1 VKLAHAF
8 GRLGRIPSSRS
19 QRHGSPRLVLRFAV
33 VTALALGVAAAAI
46 LFVVRGLVTSQAERS
61 ATDRARL
68 VVDTVLAPTVRRRD
82 LAGPVVGARRAAF
95 DRVVQRALADGLQRV
110 TIATGKGLVVYS
122 TDHLL
127 IGRHLSLPGARAV
140 AGGSIISTVGTGTG
154 GTREGKM
161 LETLA
166 PLPVATG
173 VEPGVAIVE
182 ESYSTISAAAGSIF
196 FPIAAVLEV
205 ILVALFVLLIPLLR
219 RVSIRI
225 DRQIEEIEHAA
236 YFDDLTELPNRRH
249 FLQLT
254 ADAIAAAGPTGR
266 GPAVLLLDLD
276 HFKDVNDTLGHQYG
290 DVLLQALCP
299 RLAGALGDAVTLARL
314 GGDEFGILAPA
325 ASEAEAIALA
335 ERVLASLNEPIVVA
349 DIPLAVETGVGIA
362 LSPAHGVDA
371 DTLLRRADVAMYSA
385 KKFHAG
391 YVIYDPG
398 ADTHTAD
405 SLSLVAE
412 LRRALANRELSVVY
426 QPKARLADAGVS
438 GVEAL
443 VRWNHPTRG
452 LVSPA
457 DFIPIAERTG
467 LIRPLTR
474 YVLDA
479 AVRQARLWA
488 EAGLYLNVAVNLSAA
503 DIVNSE
509 LPDEVAALL
518 QREFLPAGLLGL
530 EVTETAVMS
539 DPASA
544 RDVLLRLRGMGIRLA
559 IDDYGTGH
567 SSLSYLK
574 ALPVTALKI
583 DRSFVSDMAS
593 DRSDATIVRST
604 ITLARSLGL
613 DVVAEG
619 VETAEAWEDLRA
631 FGCTEAQG
639 YLIAR
644 PLAAEELP
652 RWLSAFRANGGPTS
666 DLHTSRVAAR
676 ALSVVGGTVASSA

>member
-1 VKLAHAF
+1 MKSWRALDRRS
-8 GRLGRIPSSRS
+8 RLTSSPSR
-19 QRHGSPRLVLRFAV
+19 RHESPRIVLRFAV
-33 VTALALGVAAAAI
+33 VTALALGVAAGAI
-46 LFVVRGLVTSQAERS
+46 LFVVRGLVTTQAESS
-61 ATDRARL
+61 ASDRARL
-68 VVDTVLAPTVRRRD
+68 VVDSVLAPIVQQGD

-95 DRVVQRALADGLQRV
+95 DRIAQRTLVDGTQRV
-110 TIATGKGLVVYS
+110 TIATGDGLVVYS
-122 TDHLL
+122 TEHPL

-140 AGGSIISTVGTGTG
+140 ARGAIISTVGVGTG
-154 GTREGKM
+154 GPREGKM
-161 LETLA
+161 LQTLA
-166 PLPVATG
+166 PLPVAKG

-182 ESYSTISAAAGSIF
+182 EDYSTIAAAAGSVF

-236 YFDDLTELPNRRH
+236 YFDDLTALPNRRL
-249 FLQLT
+249 FRELT
-254 ADAIAAAGPTGR
+254 ADAIAAAGSTGR

-276 HFKDVNDTLGHQYG
+276 HFKDVNDTLGHQCG
-290 DVLLQALCP
+290 DVLLQALRP
-299 RLAGALGDAVTLARL
+299 RLVGALGDAVTLARL
-314 GGDEFGILAPA
+314 GGDEFGILVPA
-325 ASEAEAIALA
+325 ASEAEAIVLA
-335 ERVLASLNEPIVVA
+335 ERVLAALDEPIVVA

-362 LSPAHGVDA
+362 LAPAHGIDA
-371 DTLLRRADVAMYSA
+371 DTLLRHADVAMYSA
-385 KKFHAG
+385 KKLHAG
-391 YVIYDPG
+391 YVIYEPG

-405 SLSLVAE
+405 RLSLVAE
-412 LRRALANRELSVVY
+412 LRRALANRELTVVY
-426 QPKARLADAGVS
+426 QPKARLVDREIT

-452 LVSPA
+452 LVTPA

-474 YVLDA
+474 YVLEA
-479 AVRQARLWA
+479 AVRQCRLWA
-488 EAGLYLNVAVNLSAA
+488 EAGLYLKVAVNLSAA
-503 DIVNSE
+503 DIVNPE

-518 QREFLPAGLLGL
+518 ERELLPAGLLGL

-544 RDVLLRLRGMGIRLA
+544 HAVLLRLRAMGVRLA
-559 IDDYGTGH
+559 IDDFGTGH
-567 SSLSYLK
+567 SSLAYLK
-574 ALPVTALKI
+574 ALPVSELKI
-583 DRSFVSDMAS
+583 DRSFVFDMAS

-619 VETAEAWEDLRA
+619 VETAETWEDLRA

-639 YLIAR
+639 YLIAK
-644 PLAAEELP
+644 PMTAGELP
-652 RWLSAFRANGGPTS
+652 GWLFSFRADGGSTP
-666 DLHTSRVAAR
+666 HTHTAPVGER
-676 ALSVVGGTVASSA
+676 ALSIAGANGASPV